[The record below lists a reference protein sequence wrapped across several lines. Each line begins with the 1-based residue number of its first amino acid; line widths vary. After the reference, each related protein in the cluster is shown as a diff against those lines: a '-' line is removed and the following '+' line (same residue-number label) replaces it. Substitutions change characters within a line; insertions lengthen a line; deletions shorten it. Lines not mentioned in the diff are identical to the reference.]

1 MASTLSQKE
10 EEAGLLKEKGRKEG
24 SFGLVPWK
32 STTISL
38 GRESGIKG
46 REKAIKI
53 ICSPDGRLLPVV
65 EEGVDGL

>member
-10 EEAGLLKEKGRKEG
+10 EEAGLLKEKGRNEG

-46 REKAIKI
+46 REKAINMFT
-53 ICSPDGRLLPVV
+53 
-65 EEGVDGL
+65 